1 MSQRPPHRI
10 LCFGEVLWDCLPTGR
25 LPGGAPLNVAYH
37 LARLGA
43 EPRMISAVGAD
54 ALGDEMLSYL
64 VARGLNTEFIARH
77 RRLPTGIVTVTLSAA
92 GQPSYTIEEGVAWD
106 DIGGTGEWRA
116 AVPGAEAIVFGSLA
130 ARTAANRDTLDELL
144 ATPSVLRV
152 MDVNLRAPFDDRES
166 VLSLAAR
173 ADWIKLNE
181 HELEVLSGRAAK
193 SEAWP
198 GSVLPAI
205 EALADAAGRRRI
217 CVTGGER
224 GAVLWNDGVCVTAAA
239 PPVVVCDTI
248 GAGDA
253 FTAAL
258 VDGLLTAP
266 GEDAATLGRACALG
280 ALVASLPGGQP
291 DYDWTRSNPTSQQP

>member
-1 MSQRPPHRI
+1 MRQRPAPRV

-64 VARGLNTEFIARH
+64 DSRGLNTEFIARH
-77 RRLPTGIVTVTLSAA
+77 RRLPTGIVTVSLSAS

-106 DIGGTGEWRA
+106 DIAGSGSWRA
-116 AVPGAEAIVFGSLA
+116 ALPGAEAIVFGSLA
-130 ARTAANRDTLDELL
+130 ARTAANRGALDELL
-144 ATPSVLRV
+144 SAPGLLRV
-152 MDVNLRAPFDDRES
+152 MDVNLRAPFDERDQ
-166 VLSLAAR
+166 VLALARR
-173 ADWIKLNE
+173 ADWIKLND
-181 HELEVLSGRAAK
+181 HELVALTGGAAG
-193 SEAWP
+193 EGDWP
-198 GSVLPAI
+198 GRLRPGI
-205 EALADAAGRRRI
+205 GALAEATGCRRI
-217 CVTGGER
+217 CVTGGAR
-224 GAVLWNDGVCVTAAA
+224 GAVLWNDGSCVSASA
-239 PPVVVCDTI
+239 PEVVVCDTI

-258 VDGLLTAP
+258 VHGLLTAP
-266 GEDAATLGRACALG
+266 GEDQAILERACALG

-291 DYDWTRSNPTSQQP
+291 DYDLKKIGATA